1 MTTERRTERPDTLK
15 LHRRAT
21 RRLILLPFIG
31 GVLLIIVLTAITVL
45 AGRSPTRAVADALLT
60 VLMLCPLALCLLP
73 LYLLLVIALV
83 GMNHAHDL
91 IAKPLRQLE
100 LLTEQLRDRTQ
111 SVSDRTARTSINLN
125 ARFAPLDRLIFSFF
139 DRPAPSEDDHE

>member
-1 MTTERRTERPDTLK
+1 MTTERRTESPDTLK

-21 RRLILLPFIG
+21 RRLIILPFVG
-31 GVLLIIVLTAITVL
+31 GLLLIVALTAITVL
-45 AGRSPTRAVADALLT
+45 AGRSPTRAVADTLLT

-73 LYLLLVIALV
+73 LYLLLVIALA
-83 GMNHAHDL
+83 GMNHAHEL

-100 LLTEQLRDRTQ
+100 LLTEQMRDRTQ
-111 SVSDRTARTSINLN
+111 SASDRAARTSINLN